1 VSGVLY
7 EPVGPWWT
15 LDAPSL
21 RLPVPGGRYV
31 PVWTV
36 GKGPSLLLVHREDD
50 DHDAWL
56 PLLAHLQEHLTLHA
70 LQLRGQPPETAAAD
84 LTAVVAGL
92 GVRQVLADGDSATI
106 ALIALAADGLPA
118 RLLAH
123 AAPPGLPAGLGAVT
137 VLPVG
142 RANGRVGIAPAVLAE
157 EVLRLTGA

>member
-21 RLPVPGGRYV
+21 RLPAPGGGYV

-36 GKGPSLLLVHREDD
+36 GEGPSLLLVHRRDD

-56 PLLAHLQEHLTLHA
+56 PLLPHLQDHLTLHA
-70 LQLRGQPPETAAAD
+70 MQVRADAPEIAAAD
-84 LTAVVAGL
+84 IAVAVEGL
-92 GVRQVLADGDSATI
+92 GVRQVLTDGDSATG
-106 ALIALAADGLPA
+106 ALSALAADRSPA

-123 AAPPGLPAGLGAVT
+123 ACPPGIPARVAAVT

-142 RANGRVGIAPAVLAE
+142 GVHGRVGHAPAELAA
-157 EVLRLTGA
+157 EVLRLIGG

>member
-21 RLPVPGGRYV
+21 RLPVPGGGYV

-36 GKGPSLLLVHREDD
+36 GEGPSLLLVHRRDD

-56 PLLAHLQEHLTLHA
+56 PLLPHLQDHLTLHA
-70 LQLRGQPPETAAAD
+70 LQLRPQAPETAAAD
-84 LTAVVAGL
+84 LAAAVAGL
-92 GVRQVLADGDSATI
+92 GVRQVLTDGDSAAAVLN
-106 ALIALAADGLPA
+106 ALVADGSPA
-118 RLLAH
+118 RLLTH
-123 AAPPGLPAGLGAVT
+123 AAPPGLPARAGAVT

-142 RANGRVGIAPAVLAE
+142 HAHGRVGDAPAALAE
-157 EVLRLTGA
+157 EVLRMTSA